1 MAYTFDETIVSD
13 LHKDAFG
20 FRPREFFW
28 EEWNAASDAQ
38 RQEIWD
44 DLLLALDRAVEFE
57 RQQQEAAIV
66 DFRAEVARMIELG
79 AKDEHQAKKWII
91 QSLGAD
97 EMDLLYGGSWVCYEL
112 GLPYSMRQMFEQ
124 ACREILQEINNG

>member
-44 DLLLALDRAVEFE
+44 DLLLALERAVEFE
-57 RQQQEAAIV
+57 RKQQEAAIA
-66 DFRAEVARMIELG
+66 DFRTQVADMMALG
-79 AKDEHQAKKWII
+79 ARDEHQAKKWII

-97 EMDLLYGGSWVCYEL
+97 EYDLLYGGSWVCYEL